1 MFDGTLSQPTAEGPK
16 MYKRNG
22 WYYIFI
28 PQAVWNTAGRP
39 CCAPA
44 MCTARMRKKSS
55 CTRGQ
60 LHQRPPPGAWVTA
73 PDGSDWFLHFQD
85 RFELGRVVHL
95 QPMCWH
101 SDWPFIGLEQNG
113 DGIGEPVTEWDCPKG
128 EAGPGLQ
135 IGDSFTN
142 GKPGLQWQWQANPQP
157 EAWLRPVAGDALHLV
172 CGASGSLWRQ
182 PMCSVRCCLQRI
194 LPQTLPLAW
203 PGAAPE
209 LK

>member
-1 MFDGTLSQPTAEGPK
+1 
-16 MYKRNG
+16 
-22 WYYIFI
+22 
-28 PQAVWNTAGRP
+28 
-39 CCAPA
+39 
-44 MCTARMRKKSS
+44 
-55 CTRGQ
+55 
-60 LHQRPPPGAWVTA
+60 
-73 PDGSDWFLHFQD
+73 
-85 RFELGRVVHL
+85 
-95 QPMCWH
+95 MCWH

-157 EAWLRPVAGDALHLV
+157 EAWLRPVAGMHCIWSAGPAEV
-172 CGASGSLWRQ
+172 CGGS

-194 LPQTLPLAW
+194 YRKRYPW
-203 PGAAPE
+203 PGRVQAPE